1 MRELKLAVT
10 GDPVAH
16 SASPGLQ
23 REFLAGAGLAG
34 TYEAIR
40 IPQGSG
46 ATEFARLRAA
56 GYAGVNVTTPLKEEA
71 FAYADRCDN
80 AALAAGSVNTL
91 VFVELVLGYNTDGAG
106 AVGAFAAAGL
116 RELDG
121 SRILVLGAGP
131 TARSC
136 VVSLVAAGAHV
147 MVWNRTPATARSL
160 AAALGAHL
168 WTADSH
174 GIAAVLSALPPN
186 ATLLDPAL
194 RAALQ
199 AAPIVVDANYG
210 DRATLGLD
218 LGRPVIDGLEMLRA
232 SARISFDLFIEG
244 WSGNR

>member
-1 MRELKLAVT
+1 MRDLKLAVT

-16 SASPGLQ
+16 SASPALQ
-23 REFLAGAGLAG
+23 REFLAAAGLTG

-40 IPQGSG
+40 IPKGSG

-56 GYAGVNVTTPLKEEA
+56 GYIGLNVTTPLKEEA

-91 VFVELVLGYNTDGAG
+91 VFVDLVLGYNTDGAG
-106 AVGAFAAAGL
+106 AIGAFAAAGL
-116 RELDG
+116 GELDG

-147 MVWNRTPATARSL
+147 YVWNRTPATAHSL
-160 AAALGAHL
+160 ASSLGAHL
-168 WTADSH
+168 WTADFT

-186 ATLLDPAL
+186 ATLADPAL
-194 RAALQ
+194 RAALL

-210 DRATLGLD
+210 DRATLAQD
-218 LGRPVIDGLEMLRA
+218 LGRPVIDGIEMLRA
-232 SARISFDLFIEG
+232 SARISFDLFVEG